1 MGQCH
6 RSVSGLA
13 LRNRR
18 IIVGGFAMALGHG
31 IEHAV
36 CSTRE
41 CENPAEFLIEWSNP
55 KIHTGRTKKWLACAD
70 HRQFLID
77 YLRYRNFPYEVSDF
91 SDSPT
96 PSDSLR
102 EE

>member
-1 MGQCH
+1 
-6 RSVSGLA
+6 
-13 LRNRR
+13 
-18 IIVGGFAMALGHG
+18 MALGHG

-91 SDSPT
+91 SDSPP
-96 PSDSLR
+96 PSDWQLHR
-102 EE
+102 LPADETPEYWPQKPPFRYLT

>member
-1 MGQCH
+1 
-6 RSVSGLA
+6 
-13 LRNRR
+13 
-18 IIVGGFAMALGHG
+18 MALGHG

-41 CENPAEFLIEWSNP
+41 CENPAKFLIEWSNP
-55 KIHTGRTKKWLACAD
+55 KIHTGRTKKWLACPD

-91 SDSPT
+91 PVCPAPSDSPA
-96 PSDSLR
+96 R
-102 EE
+102 EQ

>member
-1 MGQCH
+1 
-6 RSVSGLA
+6 
-13 LRNRR
+13 
-18 IIVGGFAMALGHG
+18 MALGHG

-41 CENPAEFLIEWSNP
+41 CENPADCLIEWSNP

-70 HRQFLID
+70 HRQFLSD

-96 PSDSLR
+96 PSDSPTR
-102 EE
+102 EQ